1 MDKLPHWAKAR
12 REATRMT
19 EAIEHAIN
27 EKIVIDSGSVTTLVK
42 GDRWPDLAKTMKAT
56 YLPIQQRQEP
66 KIQAGFVVSLCTVYY
81 AYGQQRVIHTG
92 QGDILM
98 GKDNLE
104 KLIDVLEEFMEQ
116 NGQWTYIKQQKWYTS
131 REYVIGIDVNYY
143 PDRSGFTT
151 FIAFHKDTDG
161 NNIFVNLIFDN
172 DGPIEATEWFADVG
186 EPSKQRKK
194 LQEQLLP
201 DAYLKQ
207 LDRTRAALR
216 SEMASKDIDEIRV
229 AGGVSPYAYTYVSWL
244 DDLIWHSTPNGNKRA
259 EYSAA
264 DAVRAYDE
272 LDRTVD
278 RTVDPVFGFG
288 DEKLNAVVLGWEILG
303 TMAESKDTELYRWLK
318 ERGLEKQDLGFAMS
332 QLAWKALYRES
343 GAKTGGRKR
352 LFQDATTRAL
362 FPWRITQRYS
372 EANTADER
380 TPGSTTIRE
389 TPALLSRIRRSNSFK
404 DVQAELEKV
413 RKANVGKARAFARTW
428 VRILRSD
435 NPELTE
441 HRIVFV
447 PKT

>member
-1 MDKLPHWAKAR
+1 
-12 REATRMT
+12 MT

-27 EKIVIDSGSVTTLVK
+27 EKIVIDSGSVTDLVK
-42 GDRWPDLAKTMKAT
+42 GDRWPDLAKKMKAA
-56 YLPIQQRQEP
+56 YLPVQQSQRRE
-66 KIQAGFVVSLCTVYY
+66 IQASFVVPLCTVYY
-81 AYGQQRVIHTG
+81 AYERERVVYTG
-92 QGDILM
+92 PGDILM

-131 REYVIGIDVNYY
+131 RQYVIGIDVNYY

-186 EPSKQRKK
+186 DPSKLRQK

-201 DAYLKQ
+201 DTYLKQ

-216 SEMASKDIDEIRV
+216 SEMASKNIDEIRV
-229 AGGVSPYAYTYVSWL
+229 AGGVSPHKYTYVSWL
-244 DDLIWHSTPNGNKRA
+244 DDLIWHSTPNGNNRA
-259 EYSAA
+259 EYSEA
-264 DAVRAYDE
+264 DAVRAYGE

-278 RTVDPVFGFG
+278 AVFGFA
-288 DEKLNAVVLGWEILG
+288 DKKLDAVVLGWEILG
-303 TMAESKDTELYRWLK
+303 TMAESTDTELYRWLK
-318 ERGLEKQDLGFAMS
+318 EQGLETQDLGLEMS
-332 QLAWKALYRES
+332 KLAWKALYRES
-343 GAKTGGRKR
+343 GTKPGGRQRFFDDAKTRS
-352 LFQDATTRAL
+352 LV
-362 FPWRITQRYS
+362 PWRITQRYS
-372 EANTADER
+372 EANTADKR

-389 TPALLSRIRRSNSFK
+389 TPALLSRLRRSNSFK
-404 DVQAELEKV
+404 NVQEELEKV
-413 RKANVGKARAFARTW
+413 KKANVGKERAFARTW

-435 NPELTE
+435 NPELAKYKIE
-441 HRIVFV
+441 FV